1 MVRLAAGKSRPCR
14 WNAVAVD
21 VDLTTVAGARAVI
34 LVEGTSDQAALEALS
49 ARRGH
54 DLAASGI
61 VIAAMGGA
69 TSIGHYLDLLGPAG
83 RNMRLA
89 GLCDAAEEG
98 YFRRAL
104 QRAGMV
110 PGLAYGKPAQSGAGQ
125 SVAGQS
131 GPGRA
136 GIEAAGFYMC
146 DADLEDELIRALGVA
161 RVEDIISGQGELR
174 SFRTFQKQP
183 AQQGR
188 SPEAQLHRF
197 MGTRSGRKSQYA
209 GLLAAALEP
218 DQVPRP
224 LDRVLAYAG
233 PEPGRAH

>member
-1 MVRLAAGKSRPCR
+1 MVRPATEQGWPRR

-21 VDLTTVAGARAVI
+21 VDLGGAEGARGVI
-34 LVEGTSDQAALEALS
+34 LVEGTSDRAALEAL
-49 ARRGH
+49 AGRHGH
-54 DLAASGI
+54 DLAASGV

-69 TSIGHYLDLLGPAG
+69 TSIGHYLDLLGPGG
-83 RNMRLA
+83 RDVRLT

-110 PGLAYGKPAQSGAGQ
+110 NGL
-125 SVAGQS
+125 
-131 GPGRA
+131 PGRA
-136 GIEAAGFYMC
+136 AGGGPAQAGMPASLARTGMEAAGFYVC
-146 DADLEDELIRALGVA
+146 EADLEDELIRALGAA
-161 RVEDIISGQGELR
+161 RVEEIIDGEGELR

-188 SPEAQLHRF
+188 TPEAQLHRF

-209 GLLAAALEP
+209 WLLATALKP

-224 LDRVLAYAG
+224 LDQVLAHATG
-233 PEPGRAH
+233 